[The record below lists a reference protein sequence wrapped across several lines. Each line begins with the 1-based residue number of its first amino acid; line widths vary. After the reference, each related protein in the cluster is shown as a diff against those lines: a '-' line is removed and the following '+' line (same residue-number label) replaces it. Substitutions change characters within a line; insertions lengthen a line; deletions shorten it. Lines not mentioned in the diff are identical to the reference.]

1 MKYYPQIH
9 IYSYFLFFCELIAY
23 KLIVFSGLLM
33 LSSFFFFFF
42 WEGIVVGFLVIYF
55 IIIIKYYNLYELN
68 MYATS
73 LTILSH
79 SVQKEIC
86 FTV

>member
-9 IYSYFLFFCELIAY
+9 IYNYFLFFCELIAY

-33 LSSFFFFFF
+33 LSSFFFF

-73 LTILSH
+73 LTILSL

>member
-1 MKYYPQIH
+1 
-9 IYSYFLFFCELIAY
+9 
-23 KLIVFSGLLM
+23 M
-33 LSSFFFFFF
+33 LSSFFFFF
-42 WEGIVVGFLVIYF
+42 EGIVVGFLVIYF

-73 LTILSH
+73 LTILSL